1 MNVQNRVSDL
11 LRLIHTTDLVQR
23 FRCMYGKSRSRR
35 AADRRWRRVSC
46 ETLAERTATSSCTY
60 SSASGLVDNIVSPNS
75 TTFCLQSTP
84 LSIHC
89 VIMATSYHSAN
100 ISCIRVNYCLLTPVL
115 YPSFLQ
121 RRMPIAQGR
130 FHLPLPYWYCGGKS
144 PSPSFDGG
152 SYPKLN
158 LEQFEWCSS
167 CIHHNDRAFAV
178 AVSVPRV
185 RNNLPDFITDC
196 SSLCT
201 FKHLNTY
208 PIEFQLLGCKWIS

>member
-1 MNVQNRVSDL
+1 
-11 LRLIHTTDLVQR
+11 
-23 FRCMYGKSRSRR
+23 
-35 AADRRWRRVSC
+35 
-46 ETLAERTATSSCTY
+46 
-60 SSASGLVDNIVSPNS
+60 
-75 TTFCLQSTP
+75 
-84 LSIHC
+84 LS
-89 VIMATSYHSAN
+89 
-100 ISCIRVNYCLLTPVL
+100 VNPVL

-130 FHLPLPYWYCGGKS
+130 FQLPLPYWYCGGKS

-178 AVSVPRV
+178 AGPRV

-196 SSLCT
+196 SSLRT

-208 PIEFQLLGCKWIS
+208 PVDFQSAKCRDTVMHVRVDTTQS